1 MRNNMIYLSY
11 FMDQNTPLYG
21 GEYGVSIENSR
32 SIKNGD
38 TANTKS
44 LSLGN
49 HSGTHI
55 DFPNHFSMDGKV
67 VEDYD
72 ANFWIFTSPYFIE
85 INAVENQIIDF
96 SDDELQTI
104 PLNTDF
110 LILKTGFYKIRYEE
124 TYWKS
129 NPGISPDLAFKLK
142 LRCPNLRILGMD
154 LISLT
159 SYQNRPLGRVS
170 HQKFLLENE
179 ILIVEDM
186 KLNDLVSQPSKLF
199 CFPILIKG
207 LDGSPVTIIAEL

>member
-1 MRNNMIYLSY
+1 MIYLSY
-11 FMDQNTPLYG
+11 FMDMNTPLYG
-21 GEYGVSIENSR
+21 GEYGVSMENRR

-38 TANTKS
+38 TANTKL

-55 DFPNHFSMDGKV
+55 DFPNHFSIDGKV

-85 INAVENQIIDF
+85 INAVENQIIDL